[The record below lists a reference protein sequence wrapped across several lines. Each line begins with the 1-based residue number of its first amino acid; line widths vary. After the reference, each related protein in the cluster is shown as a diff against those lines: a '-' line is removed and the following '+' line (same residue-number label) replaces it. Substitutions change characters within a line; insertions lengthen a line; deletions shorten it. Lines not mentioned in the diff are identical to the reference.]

1 MIPKIVD
8 TKFLNEKASK
18 AKTFIK
24 KIKQILDLG
33 EREFSS
39 NPMYPD
45 RTKYY
50 LIVLSDELEQI
61 ACHILEVYFQ
71 EKFNDNC
78 LKKLALEE
86 ILDAKL
92 SRSLYDLA
100 NLKETLLKENM
111 VYTPENMYHTVL
123 DIISTLDNLLIP
135 ELAQIL
141 KQLKEKQP
149 KLKVDVNLKKIN
161 QHISA
166 IKSNLSKLDTF
177 LKYGEEEFTN
187 SPMFL
192 DRSRYFIVVI
202 IDSSL
207 WICRHLIRKLG
218 EKTKDKCFYKL
229 VEKNI
234 IDSETARVLEY
245 FALNREVFANPTK
258 EIDAKEFYS
267 NLKLA
272 KTAYVSFVKNVLKF
286 VLGKEN
292 A

>member
-1 MIPKIVD
+1 MLPKVVD

-24 KIKQILDLG
+24 KIKQILELG
-33 EREFSS
+33 EEEFSK

-71 EKFNDNC
+71 QKFNEKC
-78 LKKLALEE
+78 LEKLALEE

-92 SRSLYDLA
+92 SRSLYDLYK
-100 NLKETLLKENM
+100 LKENLLKEGL

-123 DIISTLDNLLIP
+123 DIISTLDKLLIP
-135 ELAQIL
+135 QLAQIL
-141 KQLKEKQP
+141 KELKEKQP
-149 KLKVDVNLKKIN
+149 SLKIPVNLKKVN

-177 LKYGEEEFTN
+177 LKYSEEEFIN
-187 SPMFL
+187 SPMFI
-192 DRSRYFIVVI
+192 DRSRYFIVVV

-207 WICRHLIRKLG
+207 WICKHVLRKLG
-218 EKTKDKCFYKL
+218 ERKVDSCFNKFYEKGILDKETANILDYFASNRDLFADPTKD
-229 VEKNI
+229 
-234 IDSETARVLEY
+234 IDLH
-245 FALNREVFANPTK
+245 
-258 EIDAKEFYS
+258 EFYTK
-267 NLKLA
+267 LKLS
-272 KTAYVSFVKNVLKF
+272 KKAYNEFVNKILKF
-286 VLGKEN
+286 ILGK
-292 A
+292 